1 MSREQHRPRVLVIED
16 DEHVVAMLVEL
27 LRQEGF
33 EATTAGDGLA
43 GLLALQDTEV
53 EAVLLDLMMPDVDGV
68 RVLEQVLEEHDGRL
82 PVPILVVTGAPDG
95 ARRCRDLL
103 GDDDVFTKPFDPA
116 ALIAHLRA
124 RLA

>member
-1 MSREQHRPRVLVIED
+1 MSQEQHLPRVLVIED

-68 RVLEQVLEEHDGRL
+68 RVLEQVLEEHDGTL
-82 PVPILVVTGAPDG
+82 PVPVLVVTGSPDG
-95 ARRCRDLL
+95 ARRCRELL
-103 GDDDVFTKPFDPA
+103 GGDDVFTKPFEPS
-116 ALIAHLRA
+116 ALIERLRA

>member
-1 MSREQHRPRVLVIED
+1 MSTEQHRPRVLVIED

-43 GLLALQDTEV
+43 GLLALQDAEV

-68 RVLEQVLEEHDGRL
+68 RVLEQVLEEHDGTV